1 MSLGAAAAAAAGWP
15 SRCLCCRRPGA
26 ARTSRALLLPPRR
39 QPQARCGLPPRAPP
53 PRQRL
58 AHRPSLPP
66 ADLYDNYY
74 GKKPSVKLYVRR
86 VFISDSFEDLL
97 PK

>member
-1 MSLGAAAAAAAGWP
+1 MPHLS
-15 SRCLCCRRPGA
+15 
-26 ARTSRALLLPPRR
+26 ARHPLFTTTPPTCT
-39 QPQARCGLPPRAPP
+39 PAC
-53 PRQRL
+53 
-58 AHRPSLPP
+58 PSLAP